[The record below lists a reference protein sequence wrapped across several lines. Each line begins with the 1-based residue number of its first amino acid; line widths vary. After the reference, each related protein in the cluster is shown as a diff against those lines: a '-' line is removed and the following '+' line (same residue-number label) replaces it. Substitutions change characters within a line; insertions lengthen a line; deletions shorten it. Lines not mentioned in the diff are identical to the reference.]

1 MTWVSRI
8 ARRLGLAGPDEFE
21 PHFESILRKLVVKGS
36 TCVDVG
42 ANVGVVTELLA
53 RLVGPTGRVIA
64 FDAHPEN
71 AAAVRQRVRGFAD
84 RVIVEASAVSDGSMR
99 SVMLYAG
106 RDSHPAEWNLR
117 GRDVEGHETQPA
129 LEVPAT
135 SLDDYFDDAEDLSV
149 IKIDVEGAE
158 GDVLAGMTRLLRDAR
173 PSLLIEFHDD
183 ETWASRELLYD
194 ANYRLFRTT
203 WEEVPRGDSRRAYH
217 CVALPRERA

>member
-1 MTWVSRI
+1 VRFVSRI
-8 ARRLGLAGPDEFE
+8 TRRLGLEGPDEFE

-53 RLVGPTGRVIA
+53 RLVGPGGHVVA
-64 FDAHPEN
+64 FDAHPDN
-71 AAAVRQRVRGFAD
+71 AAVVRERVRRFGD
-84 RVIVEASAVSDGSMR
+84 RVTVEASAVSDGSLET
-99 SVMLYAG
+99 VTLYAG

-135 SLDDYFDDAEDLSV
+135 SLDDYFGDDANLSV
-149 IKIDVEGAE
+149 IKIDVEGVE

-183 ETWASRELLYD
+183 EAWASRELLYD
-194 ANYRLFRTT
+194 ADYALYRTT
-203 WEEVPRGDSRRAYH
+203 WEEVPRGESRRAYH
-217 CVALPRERA
+217 CVALPRERS